1 MVRGRSEI
9 VCLEMSPQIE
19 RCLETHVLEDS
30 DGGGKK
36 TGRRGGEMQKW
47 GGVGWLDREGQREE
61 EFSKGERKA

>member
-30 DGGGKK
+30 DGVG
-36 TGRRGGEMQKW
+36 GRRLD
-47 GGVGWLDREGQREE
+47 GGVGKCKSGGWG
-61 EFSKGERKA
+61 G